1 LPGIGLL
8 PLRTATDRHPRPFQF
23 PTAVEG
29 NNYVYAWFTQAD
41 AERIRAFAAA
51 HPEVKYFGL
60 RFETTPV
67 EPEPGGIRDAA
78 IVFVFQ
84 LSDLSSGYDIPL
96 TRAMREEATGLM
108 LKLVGQ

>member
-1 LPGIGLL
+1 LL
-8 PLRTATDRHPRPFQF
+8 GFL
-23 PTAVEG
+23 
-29 NNYVYAWFTQAD
+29 NQAD
-41 AERIRAFAAA
+41 AERIRTFAAA

-67 EPEPGGIRDAA
+67 GPEPGGVIRDAA

-84 LSDLSSGYDIPL
+84 MSDLASSLDIRL
-96 TRAMREEATGLM
+96 TRATREEATGLM